1 MEKLYKFYLVLF
13 SYGYSSYCYWI
24 NCVLFSYLLGVYI
37 FKKMIMKSN
46 IIRSI
51 NKKTF
56 IPRFAKECNDA
67 WGMLC
72 AFLGLFILFAIF
84 DEIW

>member
-1 MEKLYKFYLVLF
+1 
-13 SYGYSSYCYWI
+13 
-24 NCVLFSYLLGVYI
+24 
-37 FKKMIMKSN
+37 MIMKSN

-84 DEIW
+84 DEIWQKKIEI